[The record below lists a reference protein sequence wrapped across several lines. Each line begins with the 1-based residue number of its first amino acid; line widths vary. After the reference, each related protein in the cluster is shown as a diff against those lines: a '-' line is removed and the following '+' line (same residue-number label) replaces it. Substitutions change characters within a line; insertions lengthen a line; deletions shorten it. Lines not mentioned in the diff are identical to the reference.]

1 MEEEIKV
8 SIVIPVYNTSKYL
21 KQCLD
26 SVVNQTLQEIEII
39 CVDDSSTDNSLEILK
54 EYQQKD
60 KRIKILNQKHKKQ
73 GAARNLGILSASGE
87 YIGFVDSDDWCEL
100 DMFEKLYTRAKETD
114 SDITMC
120 AVTTFN
126 DNNSNEF
133 SKSNTFLNL
142 EVFPLM
148 FFEKPFTPNDTLDFI
163 MDIPTFAWNK
173 IIKKNLIVSNDIKFS
188 EGIYFEEGAFFYDSW
203 LSAEKISLI
212 KDFGY
217 FYRMYSDTSTCFSSD
232 FNKLYNFKALEEK
245 KRILKKHKIYNK
257 IKKDFIAY
265 KRKSILYW
273 KDKIKDI
280 RVKFLYNLLI
290 LFTMPS
296 CFLSPLV
303 LLKKELWLLARILLN
318 HDKRIVF
325 WGASLFLEKFILKY
339 NIKYQ
344 NIIGII
350 DKNSAKQNKHIG
362 YYKCY
367 LPENLKE
374 LNVDMVIITILNF
387 SKSNQLLVQEYL
399 DKTNQTNIILKNI

>member
-8 SIVIPVYNTSKYL
+8 SIIIPVYNTSKYL

-26 SVVNQTLQEIEII
+26 SVVNQTLHDIEII
-39 CVDDSSTDNSLEILK
+39 CIDDGSTDNSLEILK

-60 KRIKILNQKHKKQ
+60 KRMKILNQKHKKQ
-73 GAARNLGILSASGE
+73 GAARNLGIASASGE

-100 DMFEKLYTRAKETD
+100 DMFEKLYNRAKETD

-133 SKSNTFLNL
+133 SKSNTSLNL
-142 EVFPLM
+142 DTFTSM
-148 FFEKPFTPNDTLDFI
+148 FFENAFSPDDTVDFL
-163 MDIPTFAWNK
+163 MNIPTFAWNK
-173 IIKKNLIVSNDIKFS
+173 IIKKSLIVSNSIRFS

-245 KRILKKHKIYNK
+245 KRILKKHKIYK
-257 IKKDFIAY
+257 KLKKDFVAY

-273 KDKIKDI
+273 KDKIKDK

-318 HDKRIVF
+318 QDKRIVF
-325 WGASLFLEKFILKY
+325 WGASLFLENFILKY
-339 NIKYQ
+339 NKKYP
-344 NIIGII
+344 NIVGII
-350 DKNSAKQNKHIG
+350 DKNPAKQSKYIG
-362 YYKCY
+362 NYKCY
-367 LPENLKE
+367 SPEMLRE
-374 LNVDMVIITILNF
+374 LDVNKVIVTILNF
-387 SKSNQLLVQEYL
+387 Q
-399 DKTNQTNIILKNI
+399 KNNLQSIKEFLEENNLNVELETL